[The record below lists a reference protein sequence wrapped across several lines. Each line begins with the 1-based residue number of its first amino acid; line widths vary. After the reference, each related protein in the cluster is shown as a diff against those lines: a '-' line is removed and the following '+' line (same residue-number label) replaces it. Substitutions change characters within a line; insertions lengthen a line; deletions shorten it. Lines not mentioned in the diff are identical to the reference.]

1 MHFLLINYLDQK
13 KNKKV
18 FNFKEIKKLLPHKY
32 PFLLLDRVLK
42 IEKGKRIVCLKN
54 VTGNENFF
62 VGHFP
67 EEPIMPG
74 VLIIETIAQAAGL
87 LMLLSKR
94 KNRKEMGIL
103 GMVEKMY
110 FFKPVFPGDQLKIEV
125 EIVRYFKKSLL
136 VSGKVSVEGE
146 IVAKGNLGLGVRKI
160 K

>member
-1 MHFLLINYLDQK
+1 MPFFLINYLDPK

-18 FNFKEIKKLLPHKY
+18 FNFKEIRKLLPHKY
-32 PFLLLDRVLK
+32 PFLLLDRVLE

-74 VLIIETIAQAAGL
+74 VLIIEVIAQAAAL

-94 KNRKEMGIL
+94 KNRKGKGIL

-125 EIVRYFKKSLL
+125 EIVRYFKKFLL
-136 VSGKVSVEGE
+136 VSGKVTVEGE
-146 IVAKGNLGLGVRKI
+146 IVAKGNLGFGNKED
-160 K
+160 